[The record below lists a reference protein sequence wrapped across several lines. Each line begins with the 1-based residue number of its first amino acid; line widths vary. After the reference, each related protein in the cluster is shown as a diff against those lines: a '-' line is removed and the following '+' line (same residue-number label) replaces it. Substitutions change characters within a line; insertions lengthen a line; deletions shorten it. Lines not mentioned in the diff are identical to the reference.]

1 MCMNYNET
9 SQWAAD
15 LGSGYS
21 SIRPLGEGGMGTLYR
36 AHKDSLDVDVVI
48 KRVKQKFKGRM
59 DERAEANI
67 LKTLKH
73 KYLPRIYDVIESPS
87 GYVYTIMDMIPG
99 ENMQNYVKMH
109 GPVSQKLAYRWAC
122 QLCEVIAYLHSQVP
136 PILHC
141 DIKPSNIMITPNE
154 DICVIDFNTSL
165 VFSKGVLAIGATP
178 GYAAPEQYTRPGA
191 SPDTIE
197 TVPLEETMPLRGYK
211 DAFAYQ
217 NVRSNKD
224 PSGRGVSNSVTAA
237 QATNAGGY
245 GTISKRTDVYG
256 IGATLYYAIT
266 GQQPGHSLKDV
277 RPITSY
283 KLKFSRSF
291 LLIIAR
297 AMMKRQEE
305 RFCDAQEMLRALQ
318 DIHAIDGRYKKVVHS
333 QRVVAAVSLVLAV
346 SGTLAILFGVQRIGV
361 ERYAAYDA
369 LVRKGRT
376 AADEMRFDEAEQ
388 DLQQA
393 IAIYDDQLEAYVEQA
408 VLLYRQGKYQ
418 ECIDAVE
425 TTQSRELKYYSRQSV
440 ANLYNVAAEA
450 YYELESYESAAT
462 MYQKAIG
469 YSPDILSY
477 YQGEATALIQLGD
490 YSGADEVLA
499 EMAKAVPDAEQS
511 GAYQVVQSEL
521 LRKQGDLPDALD
533 AARKAIGSA
542 DGNDQ
547 LARAYRLAASIC
559 EDIGDSM
566 LSEEINL
573 LNQGI
578 EQLPD
583 GYYNALAGQLAS
595 AYIRQAEAT
604 GNPGYQKD
612 ALRTYQQLEKNG
624 NTTLEVRLNIAM
636 LQYQLH
642 DFSKAMEMLQALK
655 KDYPK
660 DYRVYKWLAFVQGEL
675 DLQNGASYTKTL
687 GYYETAAEL
696 YRAEQASGVYDPQ
709 MDELD
714 RMARN
719 NWQ

>member
-99 ENMQNYVKMH
+99 ENMQNYVKTH

-217 NVRSNKD
+217 NVRSNKG

-297 AMMKRQEE
+297 AMKKRQEE

-376 AADEMRFDEAEQ
+376 AADEMRFGEAEQ

-499 EMAKAVPDAEQS
+499 EMVKAVPDAEQS

-655 KDYPK
+655 NDYPK

>member
-1 MCMNYNET
+1 MNYNET

-21 SIRPLGEGGMGTLYR
+21 AIRPLGEGGMGTLYR

-99 ENMQNYVKMH
+99 ENMQNYVKTH

-141 DIKPSNIMITPNE
+141 DIKPSNIMITPAG

-655 KDYPK
+655 KDYSK

>member
-1 MCMNYNET
+1 MPERRRKRTNQDRGTDEVKQDRSLLLYVLLSFVTFSVYHFYFMDLWAKDVNILCEKDGKHTVGVEKMMLFSVLTFGVYKYVWLAEIVDRICDNAAEYDVEVRQDSETFFVWMILVPVLGYLVAMYRAIQDTNRLAEAYERSRQKRTEVHDNPNTKPPPPCMRGRLSGLTGSLAGRSFELIPGRSVELGRNPAEVSLIVRGEKISRIHCTVQYNGK
-9 SQWAAD
+9 D
-15 LGSGYS
+15 LGFNVTDHSRNGVFVN
-21 SIRPLGEGGMGTLYR
+21 G
-36 AHKDSLDVDVVI
+36 V
-48 KRVKQKFKGRM
+48 
-59 DERAEANI
+59 
-67 LKTLKH
+67 
-73 KYLPRIYDVIESPS
+73 RIP
-87 GYVYTIMDMIPG
+87 
-99 ENMQNYVKMH
+99 
-109 GPVSQKLAYRWAC
+109 
-122 QLCEVIAYLHSQVP
+122 
-136 PILHC
+136 
-141 DIKPSNIMITPNE
+141 
-154 DICVIDFNTSL
+154 
-165 VFSKGVLAIGATP
+165 
-178 GYAAPEQYTRPGA
+178 
-191 SPDTIE
+191 
-197 TVPLEETMPLRGYK
+197 
-211 DAFAYQ
+211 
-217 NVRSNKD
+217 
-224 PSGRGVSNSVTAA
+224 
-237 QATNAGGY
+237 
-245 GTISKRTDVYG
+245 
-256 IGATLYYAIT
+256 
-266 GQQPGHSLKDV
+266 
-277 RPITSY
+277 
-283 KLKFSRSF
+283 
-291 LLIIAR
+291 
-297 AMMKRQEE
+297 
-305 RFCDAQEMLRALQ
+305 
-318 DIHAIDGRYKKVVHS
+318 YKKVVHS

>member
-1 MCMNYNET
+1 MNYNET
-9 SQWAAD
+9 IQWAAD

-21 SIRPLGEGGMGTLYR
+21 AIRPLGEGGMGTLYR

-99 ENMQNYVKMH
+99 ENMQNYVKTH

-141 DIKPSNIMITPNE
+141 DIKPSNIMITPAG

>member
-1 MCMNYNET
+1 MNYNEI

-21 SIRPLGEGGMGTLYR
+21 AIRPLGEGGMGTLYR

-99 ENMQNYVKMH
+99 ENMQNYVKTH

-141 DIKPSNIMITPNE
+141 DIKPSNIMITPAG

-696 YRAEQASGVYDPQ
+696 YRAEQASGVHDPQ

>member
-1 MCMNYNET
+1 MNYNET

-99 ENMQNYVKMH
+99 ENMQNYVKTH

-583 GYYNALAGQLAS
+583 GYYNALAGQLAF